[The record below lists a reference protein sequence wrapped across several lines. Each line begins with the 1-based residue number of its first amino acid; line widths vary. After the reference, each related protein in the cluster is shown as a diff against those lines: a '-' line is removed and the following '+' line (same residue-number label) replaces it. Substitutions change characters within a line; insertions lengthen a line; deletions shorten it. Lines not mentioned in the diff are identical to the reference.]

1 MISWANIDEYKATW
15 VENKNSVSIIKPI
28 KNNEAF
34 SITVLVA
41 EKGHFNSYS
50 LCTFAETPS
59 DKYSALGDYVATFTS
74 VTSDIATHF
83 IDFSNVKGYDLG
95 KEFDLLVYAVQIN
108 KMKVEVLYK
117 VISGKVGKIEG
128 IDEIN
133 GEFPDKTDYVTH
145 LFTKNATS
153 NNYLYYNFKKEPE
166 GDIASLKI
174 FANSET

>member
-1 MISWANIDEYKATW
+1 MTPIS
-15 VENKNSVSIIKPI
+15 
-28 KNNEAF
+28 
-34 SITVLVA
+34 
-41 EKGHFNSYS
+41 
-50 LCTFAETPS
+50 
-59 DKYSALGDYVATFTS
+59 
-74 VTSDIATHF
+74 
-83 IDFSNVKGYDLG
+83 
-95 KEFDLLVYAVQIN
+95 AVQIN

-174 FANSET
+174 FAPSPVTNPSFLYSSAALIIA